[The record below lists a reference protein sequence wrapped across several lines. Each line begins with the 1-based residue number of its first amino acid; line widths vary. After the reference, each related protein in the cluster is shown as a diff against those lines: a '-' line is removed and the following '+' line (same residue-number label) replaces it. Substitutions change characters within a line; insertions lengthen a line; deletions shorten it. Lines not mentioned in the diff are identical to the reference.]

1 MTIEVKQKAATK
13 KQTELQVALA
23 RIAELEAQVAK
34 KPSSGRTH
42 NGELLVSE
50 ADVSKMGSSHLFD
63 AASTLVARD
72 ASGKKITKISKKGNP
87 YNTMAEGAEYGW
99 YNLLNSFAGQ
109 VARGN
114 SLSEKQVV
122 VVRGILSDMIRGEFL
137 EIK

>member
-1 MTIEVKQKAATK
+1 MTIQVKQKASTK
-13 KQTELQVALA
+13 KQTELEKALA
-23 RIAELEAQVAK
+23 RIAELEAQVKAK
-34 KPSSGRTH
+34 PAGRQH

-50 ADVSKMGSSHLFD
+50 AEASKMDSAKLFA

-87 YNTMAEGAEYGW
+87 YNTMAEGADYGW

-114 SLSEKQVV
+114 ALSDKQVATL
-122 VVRGILSDMIRGEFL
+122 RGILSDMIRGEFI
-137 EIK
+137 EVK